1 MSMQSLFGA
10 ASNDILNLC
19 DDSASETLPDGT
31 VDPSLSRKYVAYE
44 LDGDKTFEP
53 LFDAPPPQINLY
65 QHRG

>member
-1 MSMQSLFGA
+1 MSS
-10 ASNDILNLC
+10 

-53 LFDAPPPQINLY
+53 LFDAPPKLTC
-65 QHRG
+65 